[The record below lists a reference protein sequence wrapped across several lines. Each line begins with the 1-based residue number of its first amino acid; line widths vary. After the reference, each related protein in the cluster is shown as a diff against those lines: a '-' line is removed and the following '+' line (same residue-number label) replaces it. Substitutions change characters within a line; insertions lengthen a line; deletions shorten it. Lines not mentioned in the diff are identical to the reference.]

1 MLGKRPR
8 NCRFLQVKVQKQ
20 RIIRKAKIGKVRYY
34 EEEWFEKKTGKLRRR
49 FRHAAVRADVPHDDQ
64 RGTYDTWEDAEAGA
78 AQIEA
83 ERHSRRRD
91 QSDPATI
98 RAIQRAIIN
107 TKVNAH
113 DAEGLLEEGVAL
125 QGFMGDINGLLKSK
139 GQQPFPSS
147 RVCLSEL
154 YTRVKAELEAK
165 TKKEEATRYGEIIEE
180 FIKWKTGPNG
190 GRGNRELMK
199 GANDEWNTIAGY
211 IKESIGDYLV
221 SSSKKD
227 IRNAVIDGINK
238 GTINRA
244 GADKG
249 KPWSPQYKL
258 RNAERAEAIGSW
270 ALKQE
275 HIKTNPLLELH
286 KEFALEGDNEV
297 GVFSPD
303 QVQKIFDAATKLRDG
318 VMLPYFSLL
327 FFSTVRPEELADFK
341 NAEKFFWKN
350 MDGWKHD
357 ERYLGKIG
365 GLEFKVPKFEIING
379 IKTQRSKVPTRY
391 AFVTPTGMEW
401 LRYYFINLLG
411 KEFPN
416 DGEIFASRQFRNE
429 IAAAAGIS
437 PWPRSQSRHTL
448 CSYGYYHA
456 EFRKHLSDDDWHR
469 ASGHRPAIFKK
480 HYDAPQSQA
489 DCSAYFGILP
499 PGTESLAAE
508 KALLAAQ
515 IEKTKR
521 EFRAKLAKGSVA

>member
-1 MLGKRPR
+1 ME
-8 NCRFLQVKVQKQ
+8 KQ
-20 RIIRKAKIGKVRYY
+20 RIIRSAKIGKVRYY
-34 EEEWFEKKTGKLRRR
+34 EEEWFDFDKKKQTGKLRRR

-139 GQQPFPSS
+139 GEQPFPSS

-154 YTRVKAELEAK
+154 YTKFKSETEEK
-165 TKKEEATRYGEIIEE
+165 TKKEEATRYSKIIEE

-199 GANDEWNTIAGY
+199 GAKDEWNTIAGY

-258 RNAERAEAIGSW
+258 RNAERAETIGSW
-270 ALKQE
+270 ALKHE
-275 HIKTNPLLELH
+275 HIKANPLLELH
-286 KEFALEGDNEV
+286 KEFAHEGDNEV
-297 GVFSPD
+297 GVFLPD
-303 QVQKIFDAATKLRDG
+303 QIQKIFDAATKLHDG
-318 VMLPYFSLL
+318 VMLPYFALL

-341 NAEKFFWKN
+341 NAERFFWKN
-350 MDGWKHD
+350 MDGWKHN
-357 ERYLGKIG
+357 ERYLGPIG
-365 GLEFKVPKFEIING
+365 GLEFKVPKYEMIDG
-379 IKTQRSKVPTRY
+379 VKLQRSKVPTRY

-411 KEFPN
+411 KDFPN
-416 DGEIFASRQFRNE
+416 DGEIFASRQYRKE
-429 IAAAAGIS
+429 IKEAAGIVDA
-437 PWPRSQSRHTL
+437 WPQSQSRHSL

-456 EFRKHLSDDDWHR
+456 EFREYLKDDDWHR

-489 DCSAYFGILP
+489 DCTAYFGVLP
-499 PGTESLAAE
+499 PGTESLTAA
-508 KALLAAQ
+508 
-515 IEKTKR
+515 IEETKVECR
-521 EFRAKLAKGSVA
+521 GSDSKQSVA